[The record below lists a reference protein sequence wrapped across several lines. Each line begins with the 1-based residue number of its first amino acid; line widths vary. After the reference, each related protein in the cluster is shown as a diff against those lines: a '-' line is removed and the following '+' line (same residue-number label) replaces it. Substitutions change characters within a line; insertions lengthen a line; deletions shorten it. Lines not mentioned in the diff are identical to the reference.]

1 MRTALRR
8 PGIAIF
14 FALLTAVGV
23 WGIGRTLDSELLPE
37 VRQGEFTI
45 EIQAPVGTPLQETQ
59 RMMSQVEQ
67 TLLDNLD
74 GIQSLL
80 VTYGYDITNLNRSD
94 EGEHSA
100 RFKVLIEP
108 SLNAR
113 EAEEPIADRL
123 RRAVEQIPDVEFRL
137 TRPVL
142 FSSKAPIALEIHG
155 DDLVELKRKS
165 DQAVA
170 LLEKLPEVTDV
181 EPTLR
186 AGAPEIQVIYDR
198 DKIAIYGLNLQQV
211 ANQVRDLVKGNE
223 PTKFNLKDR
232 RIPIVVR
239 LDEKDRERAED
250 IGRLTVN
257 PGQERPIPLSS
268 VASIELGKGPSEIRR
283 VDGRRVAIIEANIGA
298 GSLGAAVKA
307 IERTMN
313 DDMEWQPGYTFY
325 LTGPNEDWENSR
337 GSLFL
342 ALGLSVFLVYVIMAA
357 QFESLTQPLII
368 MLTIPL
374 AFFGAVIGLKI
385 CGISISIVVFLGMIM
400 LAGIVVNNAIV
411 LIDYINTLRKRGVE
425 RVDAIIQSGTVR
437 LRPILMSTGTTVL
450 GLAPMAMGLGDGA
463 EIRTPMAITVI
474 FGLIFSTALTLV
486 IIPSIYC
493 VVDIFMES
501 LKNRFLPQ
509 EITESESG
517 TAGSAQPDP
526 SSVV

>member
-1 MRTALRR
+1 M
-8 PGIAIF
+8 
-14 FALLTAVGV
+14 
-23 WGIGRTLDSELLPE
+23 
-37 VRQGEFTI
+37 
-45 EIQAPVGTPLQETQ
+45 EIQAPVGTPLEETQ
-59 RMMSQVEQ
+59 RIMSRVESA
-67 TLLDNLD
+67 LLENMD

-100 RFKVLIEP
+100 RFKILVEP
-108 SLNAR
+108 DLNPR

-123 RRAVEQIPDVEFRL
+123 RKAISQIPDVEFRL

-142 FSSKAPIALEIHG
+142 FSSKAPIVLEIHG

-165 DQAVA
+165 DQAAA
-170 LLEKLPEVTDV
+170 LLEKLPELSDV

-186 AGAPEIQVIYDR
+186 EGAPEIQVIYDR
-198 DKIAIYGLNLQQV
+198 EKIAIYGLNLQQV

-239 LDEKDRERAED
+239 LDQKDRERVED

-283 VDGRRVAIIEANIGA
+283 VDGRRVAIIEANVGVGA
-298 GSLGAAVKA
+298 LGAAVKA

-313 DDMEWQPGYTFY
+313 NDMEWEPGYTFY
-325 LTGPNEDWENSR
+325 LTGQNEEWESSR
-337 GSLFL
+337 GSLYL
-342 ALGLSVFLVYVIMAA
+342 AMGLSVFLVYVIMAA
-357 QFESLTQPLII
+357 QFESLVQPLII

-374 AFFGAVIGLKI
+374 AFFGAVVGLKV
-385 CGISISIVVFLGMIM
+385 CGISLSIVVFLGMIM

-411 LIDYINTLRKRGVE
+411 LIDYINTLRKRGMDRE
-425 RVDAIIQSGTVR
+425 DAIIESGTVR

-450 GLAPMAMGLGDGA
+450 GLAPMALGLGDGA

-486 IIPSIYC
+486 IIPSIYGLIDRW
-493 VVDIFMES
+493 VSGLTGRFVHNEEAPEPS
-501 LKNRFLPQ
+501 LTSV
-509 EITESESG
+509 TE
-517 TAGSAQPDP
+517 P
-526 SSVV
+526 SPNA